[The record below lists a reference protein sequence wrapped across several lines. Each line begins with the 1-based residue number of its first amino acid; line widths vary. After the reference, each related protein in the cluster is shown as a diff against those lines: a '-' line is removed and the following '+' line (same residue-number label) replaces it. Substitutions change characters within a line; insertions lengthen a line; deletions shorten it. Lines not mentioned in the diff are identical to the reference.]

1 MFLQRQGVW
10 GPFQKHEQKQ
20 PVRTAQIVDPAR
32 LGAWY
37 VVANPA
43 SVHALEYAYLAGQTG
58 PQIESRAGFEVDGVQ
73 IRVRLDYCAGFIESR
88 GWYRNA
94 GQ

>member
-1 MFLQRQGVW
+1 MSS
-10 GPFQKHEQKQ
+10 PI
-20 PVRTAQIVDPAR
+20 PPAFT
-32 LGAWY
+32 GW
-37 VVANPA
+37 NMP
-43 SVHALEYAYLAGQTG
+43 YLAGQTG

-73 IRVRLDYCAGFIESR
+73 IRVRLDYGAGFIESR